1 MILERL
7 IIIFDY
13 VILIS
18 NCWNTLPTVVFGYI
32 TSSSVNNI
40 IKSHA
45 IQKIDKVWGSLLY
58 SMIAYIEI
66 ILF

>member
-18 NCWNTLPTVVFGYI
+18 NRWNTLPTVVFGYI
-32 TSSSVNNI
+32 TSSVNNI

-45 IQKIDKVWGSLLY
+45 I
-58 SMIAYIEI
+58 
-66 ILF
+66 